1 MISEKVPGFISW
13 HFSKSGLKV
22 PRISSVISFAD
33 TLGSWKARW
42 GLGRMS
48 YIVPP
53 GLYAVGLPDETSPV
67 IVTANYKMTY
77 DLVRKALDGQN
88 VWLLVL
94 ETYGINVWCAAGK
107 GTFGTGELVK
117 RVASTKLAEIVSHR
131 ELVLPLLGAVGV
143 KGVEV
148 LKRCGFK
155 VIFSTIRA
163 ADLPGYILKGE
174 AIGGSRE
181 LTFTA
186 AERLVL
192 TPVEIVS
199 VVRKS
204 LPLLGLL
211 FLSGGFFNIGFSLTN
226 AFAVVIAYLS
236 AVLAGCFLAPLL
248 LPWLPTPCFSIK
260 GAITGLL
267 AAVFFCWFAGLDS
280 FASATAAILIIT
292 AVSSFLMLNFTG
304 STPYTS
310 RSGVKKEMKWALPVQ
325 SLAILAGLAIIVI
338 RRFA

>member
-1 MISEKVPGFISW
+1 
-13 HFSKSGLKV
+13 
-22 PRISSVISFAD
+22 
-33 TLGSWKARW
+33 
-42 GLGRMS
+42 MS

-53 GLYAVGLPDETSPV
+53 GLYAVGSPDESSPV

-77 DLVRKALDGQN
+77 DLVRAALADN
-88 VWLLVL
+88 SVWLLVL

-107 GTFGTGELVK
+107 GTFGTGELVR
-117 RVASTKLAEIVSHR
+117 RVEAARLGEVVNHR
-131 ELVLPLLGAVGV
+131 ELILPLLGAAGV

-155 VIFSTIRA
+155 VRFATIRA
-163 ADLPGYILKGE
+163 EALPGYILKGE
-174 AIGGSRE
+174 AIDGSRE
-181 LTFTA
+181 LTFTT

-199 VVRKS
+199 GVRKA

-211 FLSGGFFNIGFSLTN
+211 FLCGGFFSNVFSLTN
-226 AFAVVIAYLS
+226 AFTSVLAYLT

-248 LPWLPTPCFSIK
+248 LPLLPTPCFSIK

-267 AAVFFCWFAGLDS
+267 AAVFFCWFAAVDS
-280 FASATAAILIIT
+280 IASATAAILMIS

-325 SLAILAGLAIIVI
+325 ALSILAGLTIIVI
-338 RRFA
+338 RRFV

>member
-1 MISEKVPGFISW
+1 
-13 HFSKSGLKV
+13 
-22 PRISSVISFAD
+22 
-33 TLGSWKARW
+33 
-42 GLGRMS
+42 MS

-53 GLYAVGLPDETSPV
+53 GLYAVGLPDESSPV

-88 VWLLVL
+88 VWLLIL

-107 GTFGTGELVK
+107 GTFGTGELVR
-117 RVASTKLAEIVSHR
+117 RVESARLGEVVNHR
-131 ELVLPLLGAVGV
+131 ELILPLFGAAGV
-143 KGVEV
+143 KRIDV

-155 VIFSTIRA
+155 VRFSTIRA
-163 ADLPGYILKGE
+163 EDLPGYIRKGE
-174 AIGGSRE
+174 AVDGSRE

-199 VVRKS
+199 GVRKA

-211 FLSGGFFNIGFSLTN
+211 FLCGGFFNNSFSLIN
-226 AFAVVIAYLS
+226 AFTAVFAYLT

-248 LPWLPTPCFSIK
+248 LPWLPTACFSIK

-267 AAVFFCWFAGLDS
+267 AAAFFCWFAGLDS
-280 FASATAAILIIT
+280 IAYAAAAILMIS

-310 RSGVKKEMKWALPVQ
+310 MSGVKKEMKRALTVQ
-325 SLAILAGLAIIVI
+325 ALSILAGLAIIVI
-338 RRFA
+338 RRFV